1 MEQQTEAGLLPS
13 SQRITHLDTVRG
25 VAVMGILIMN
35 AVSFFFVG
43 AAYFDISSPENKTIL
58 DWLVGGFGEVFA
70 DQKFMALFSLLFG
83 ASVLLFC
90 ERAAAKGHSPV
101 RLSLWRNFLLLL
113 MGSFHASIWEGD
125 ILFVYACCAPVL
137 LLCRKLP
144 PTLLI
149 SVGTLLYLSPIIV
162 GGLVVSAVDP
172 AAFLEVWGDSSIK
185 TTHVGDVDLVLLGLL
200 YDVFARAMGM
210 MFIGMGL
217 YANGMLIHANASD
230 SLFKR
235 SLALVAI
242 GALLSGVGLAWTAT
256 QNFSPTA
263 IVQGNFANTMGTVPM
278 AMGYLGLLMWW
289 NEKTSG
295 VLINRIRALGKTALT
310 NYIGQT
316 VVCVVLVSL
325 LPGEWLNRTTVFL
338 LIIVIW
344 WAQLYLAEQWL
355 KRYRFGPL
363 EYLWRCATY
372 RRMAAFVNKEAA
384 PNRL

>member
-1 MEQQTEAGLLPS
+1 MEQQSTGEVLPS

-70 DQKFMALFSLLFG
+70 DQKFMALFSILFG

-113 MGSFHASIWEGD
+113 MGLFHASIWEGD

-144 PTLLI
+144 PNLLI

-162 GGLVVSAVDP
+162 SGLAVSVVDP
-172 AAFLEVWGDSSIK
+172 AAFLEVWGSLSIK
-185 TTHVGDVDLVLLGLL
+185 NPSSDVDLVLLGLM

-217 YANGMLIHANASD
+217 YANGMLIHANASGV
-230 SLFKR
+230 LFKR
-235 SLALVAI
+235 SLFLVAL

-263 IVQGNFANTMGTVPM
+263 IVQGNIANTVGTVPM
-278 AMGYLGLLMWW
+278 ALGYLGLLMWW

-316 VVCVVLVSL
+316 VVCVVLASL
-325 LPGEWLNRTTVFL
+325 LPNEWLSRTTVFL

-344 WAQLYLAEQWL
+344 WAQLYLAEKWL

-372 RRMAAFVNKEAA
+372 RRLAAFVNKE
-384 PNRL
+384 RT

>member
-1 MEQQTEAGLLPS
+1 MEQQSTGEVLPS

-70 DQKFMALFSLLFG
+70 DQKFMALFSILFG

-113 MGSFHASIWEGD
+113 MGLLHESIWEGD

-162 GGLVVSAVDP
+162 SGLAVSVVDP
-172 AAFLEVWGDSSIK
+172 DAFLEVWGSLSIK
-185 TTHVGDVDLVLLGLL
+185 NPSSDVDLVLLGLM

-230 SLFKR
+230 ALFKR
-235 SLALVAI
+235 SLCLVAL

-263 IVQGNFANTMGTVPM
+263 IVQGNIANTVGTVPM
-278 AMGYLGLLMWW
+278 ALGYLGLLMWW

-316 VVCVVLVSL
+316 VVCVVLASL
-325 LPGEWLNRTTVFL
+325 LPNEWLSRTTVFL

-344 WAQLYLAEQWL
+344 WAQLYLAEKWL

-372 RRMAAFVNKEAA
+372 RRLAAFVNKE
-384 PNRL
+384 RT

>member
-1 MEQQTEAGLLPS
+1 MEQQSTGEVLPS

-70 DQKFMALFSLLFG
+70 DQKFMALFSILFG

-113 MGSFHASIWEGD
+113 MGLFHESIWEGD

-149 SVGTLLYLSPIIV
+149 SVGALLYLSPIIV
-162 GGLVVSAVDP
+162 SGLVVSVVDP
-172 AAFLEVWGDSSIK
+172 AAFLEVWGSLSIK
-185 TTHVGDVDLVLLGLL
+185 NPSSDVDLVLLGLM

-230 SLFKR
+230 ALFKR
-235 SLALVAI
+235 SLCLVAL

-263 IVQGNFANTMGTVPM
+263 IVQGNIANTVGTVPM
-278 AMGYLGLLMWW
+278 ALGYLGLLMWW

-316 VVCVVLVSL
+316 VVCVVLASL
-325 LPGEWLNRTTVFL
+325 LPNEWLSRTTVFL

-344 WAQLYLAEQWL
+344 WAQLYLAEKWL

-372 RRMAAFVNKEAA
+372 RRLAAFVNKE
-384 PNRL
+384 RT

>member
-1 MEQQTEAGLLPS
+1 MEQQSTGEVLPS

-70 DQKFMALFSLLFG
+70 DQKFMALFSILFG

-113 MGSFHASIWEGD
+113 MGLFHESIWEGD

-162 GGLVVSAVDP
+162 SGLAVSVVDP
-172 AAFLEVWGDSSIK
+172 AAFLEVWGNLSIK
-185 TTHVGDVDLVLLGLL
+185 NPSSDVDLVLLGLM

-230 SLFKR
+230 ALFKR
-235 SLALVAI
+235 SLCLVAL

-263 IVQGNFANTMGTVPM
+263 IVHGNIANTVGTVPM
-278 AMGYLGLLMWW
+278 ALGYLGLLMWW

-316 VVCVVLVSL
+316 VVCVVLASL
-325 LPGEWLNRTTVFL
+325 LPNEWLSRTTVFL

-344 WAQLYLAEQWL
+344 WAQLYLAEKWL

-372 RRMAAFVNKEAA
+372 RRLAAFVNKE
-384 PNRL
+384 RT

>member
-1 MEQQTEAGLLPS
+1 MEQQSTGEVLPS

-70 DQKFMALFSLLFG
+70 DQKFMALFSILFG

-113 MGSFHASIWEGD
+113 MGSFHESIWEGD

-162 GGLVVSAVDP
+162 SGLAVSVVDP
-172 AAFLEVWGDSSIK
+172 AAFLEVWGSLSIK
-185 TTHVGDVDLVLLGLL
+185 NPSSDVDLVLLGLM

-230 SLFKR
+230 ALFKR
-235 SLALVAI
+235 SLCLVAL

-263 IVQGNFANTMGTVPM
+263 IVQGNIANTVGTVPM
-278 AMGYLGLLMWW
+278 ALGYLGLLMWW

-316 VVCVVLVSL
+316 VVCVVLASL
-325 LPGEWLNRTTVFL
+325 LPNEWLSRTTVFL

-344 WAQLYLAEQWL
+344 WAQLYLAEKWL

-372 RRMAAFVNKEAA
+372 RRLAAFVNKE
-384 PNRL
+384 RT

>member
-1 MEQQTEAGLLPS
+1 MEQQSTGEVLPS

-70 DQKFMALFSLLFG
+70 DQKFMALFSILFG

-113 MGSFHASIWEGD
+113 MGLFHASIWEGD

-162 GGLVVSAVDP
+162 SGLAVSVVDP
-172 AAFLEVWGDSSIK
+172 AAFLEVWGSLSIK
-185 TTHVGDVDLVLLGLL
+185 NPSSDVDLVLLGLM

-230 SLFKR
+230 ALFKR
-235 SLALVAI
+235 SLCLVAL

-263 IVQGNFANTMGTVPM
+263 IVQGNIANTVGTVPM
-278 AMGYLGLLMWW
+278 ALGYLGLLMWW

-316 VVCVVLVSL
+316 VVCVVLASL
-325 LPGEWLNRTTVFL
+325 LPNEWLSRTTVFL

-344 WAQLYLAEQWL
+344 WAQLYLAEKWL

-372 RRMAAFVNKEAA
+372 RRLAAFVNKE
-384 PNRL
+384 RT

>member
-1 MEQQTEAGLLPS
+1 MEQQSTGEVLPS

-70 DQKFMALFSLLFG
+70 DQKFMALFSILFG
-83 ASVLLFC
+83 ASVILFC

-113 MGSFHASIWEGD
+113 MGLFHASIWEGD

-162 GGLVVSAVDP
+162 SGLAVSVVDP
-172 AAFLEVWGDSSIK
+172 AAFLEVWGSLSIK
-185 TTHVGDVDLVLLGLL
+185 NPSSDVDLVLLGLM

-230 SLFKR
+230 ALFKR
-235 SLALVAI
+235 SLCLVAL

-263 IVQGNFANTMGTVPM
+263 IVQGNIANTVGTVPM
-278 AMGYLGLLMWW
+278 ALGYLGLLMWW

-316 VVCVVLVSL
+316 VVCVVLASL
-325 LPGEWLNRTTVFL
+325 LPNEWLSRTTVFL

-344 WAQLYLAEQWL
+344 WTQLYLAEKWL

-372 RRMAAFVNKEAA
+372 RRLAAFVNKE
-384 PNRL
+384 RT

>member
-1 MEQQTEAGLLPS
+1 MEQQSTGEVLPS

-70 DQKFMALFSLLFG
+70 DQKFMALFSILFG

-113 MGSFHASIWEGD
+113 MGLFHASIWEGD

-162 GGLVVSAVDP
+162 SGLVVSVVDP
-172 AAFLEVWGDSSIK
+172 AAFLEVWGSLSIK
-185 TTHVGDVDLVLLGLL
+185 NLSSDVDLVLLGLM

-230 SLFKR
+230 ALFKR
-235 SLALVAI
+235 SLCLVAL

-263 IVQGNFANTMGTVPM
+263 IVQGNIANTVGTVPM
-278 AMGYLGLLMWW
+278 ALGYLGLLMWW

-316 VVCVVLVSL
+316 VVCVVLASL
-325 LPGEWLNRTTVFL
+325 LPNEWLSRTTVFL

-344 WAQLYLAEQWL
+344 WAQLYLAEKWL

-372 RRMAAFVNKEAA
+372 RRLAAFVNKE
-384 PNRL
+384 RT

>member
-1 MEQQTEAGLLPS
+1 MEQQSTGEVLPS

-70 DQKFMALFSLLFG
+70 DQKFMALFSILFG

-113 MGSFHASIWEGD
+113 MGLFHASIWEGD

-149 SVGTLLYLSPIIV
+149 SVGTLLYLSPIIIS
-162 GGLVVSAVDP
+162 GLVVSVVDP
-172 AAFLEVWGDSSIK
+172 AAFLEVWGSLSIK
-185 TTHVGDVDLVLLGLL
+185 NPSSDVDLVLLGLT

-230 SLFKR
+230 ALFKR
-235 SLALVAI
+235 SLCLVAL

-263 IVQGNFANTMGTVPM
+263 IVQGNFANTVGTVPM
-278 AMGYLGLLMWW
+278 ALGYLGLLMWW

-316 VVCVVLVSL
+316 VVCVVLASL
-325 LPGEWLNRTTVFL
+325 LPNEWLSRTTVFL

-344 WAQLYLAEQWL
+344 WAQLYLAEKWL

-372 RRMAAFVNKEAA
+372 RRLAAFVNKE
-384 PNRL
+384 RT

>member
-1 MEQQTEAGLLPS
+1 MEQQATGEVRPS
-13 SQRITHLDTVRG
+13 FQRITHLDTVRG

-70 DQKFMALFSLLFG
+70 DQKFMALFSILFG

-113 MGSFHASIWEGD
+113 MGSFHASIWVGD

-144 PTLLI
+144 PNLLI

-162 GGLVVSAVDP
+162 SGLTVSFVDP
-172 AAFLEVWGDSSIK
+172 AAFLKVWGGFSIK
-185 TTHVGDVDLVLLGLL
+185 NPSSDVDLVFLGLM

-217 YANGMLIHANASD
+217 YANGMLIHVNASD
-230 SLFKR
+230 AFFKR
-235 SLALVAI
+235 SLCLVAL

-256 QNFSPTA
+256 QNFSPIA
-263 IVQGNFANTMGTVPM
+263 IVQGNFANTVGTVPM
-278 AMGYLGLLMWW
+278 ALGYLGLLMWW

-316 VVCVVLVSL
+316 VVCVTLASL
-325 LPGEWLNRTTVFL
+325 LPGEWLSRTTVFL

-344 WAQLYLAEQWL
+344 WAQLYLAEKWL

-372 RRMAAFVNKEAA
+372 RRMAAFVNKE
-384 PNRL
+384 RT

>member
-1 MEQQTEAGLLPS
+1 MEQQATGEVLPS

-70 DQKFMALFSLLFG
+70 DQKFMALFSILFG

-113 MGSFHASIWEGD
+113 MGLFHESIWEGD
-125 ILFVYACCAPVL
+125 ILFVYACCAPML

-162 GGLVVSAVDP
+162 SGLAVSVVDP
-172 AAFLEVWGDSSIK
+172 AAFLEVWGSLSIK
-185 TTHVGDVDLVLLGLL
+185 NPSSDVDLVLLGLM

-230 SLFKR
+230 ALFKR
-235 SLALVAI
+235 SLCLVAL

-263 IVQGNFANTMGTVPM
+263 IVQGNFANTVGTVPL
-278 AMGYLGLLMWW
+278 ALGYLGLLMWW

-316 VVCVVLVSL
+316 VVCVVLASL
-325 LPGEWLNRTTVFL
+325 LPNEWLSRTTVFL

-344 WAQLYLAEQWL
+344 WAQLYLAEKWL

-372 RRMAAFVNKEAA
+372 RRLAAFVNKE
-384 PNRL
+384 RT

>member
-1 MEQQTEAGLLPS
+1 MEQQATGEVLPS

-35 AVSFFFVG
+35 AASFFFVG

-70 DQKFMALFSLLFG
+70 DQKFMALFSILFG

-113 MGSFHASIWEGD
+113 MGLFHASIWEGD

-149 SVGTLLYLSPIIV
+149 LVGTLLYLSPIIV
-162 GGLVVSAVDP
+162 SGLAVSVVDP
-172 AAFLEVWGDSSIK
+172 AAFLEVWGNLSIK
-185 TTHVGDVDLVLLGLL
+185 NPSSDVDLVLLGLM

-230 SLFKR
+230 ALFKR
-235 SLALVAI
+235 SLCLVAL

-263 IVQGNFANTMGTVPM
+263 IVHGNIANTVGTVPM
-278 AMGYLGLLMWW
+278 ALGYLGLLMWW

-316 VVCVVLVSL
+316 VVCVVLASL
-325 LPGEWLNRTTVFL
+325 LPNEWLSRTTVFL

-344 WAQLYLAEQWL
+344 WAQLYLAEKWL
-355 KRYRFGPL
+355 KRFRFGPL

-372 RRMAAFVNKEAA
+372 RRMAAFMNKER
-384 PNRL
+384 N

>member
-1 MEQQTEAGLLPS
+1 MEQQSTGEVLPS

-70 DQKFMALFSLLFG
+70 DQKFMALFSILFG

-113 MGSFHASIWEGD
+113 MGLFHESIWEGD

-162 GGLVVSAVDP
+162 SGLAVSVVDP
-172 AAFLEVWGDSSIK
+172 AAFLEVWGSLSIK
-185 TTHVGDVDLVLLGLL
+185 NPSSDVDLVLLGLM

-230 SLFKR
+230 ALFKR
-235 SLALVAI
+235 SLCLVAL

-263 IVQGNFANTMGTVPM
+263 IVHGNIANTVGTVPM
-278 AMGYLGLLMWW
+278 ALGYLGLLMWW

-316 VVCVVLVSL
+316 VVCVVLASL
-325 LPGEWLNRTTVFL
+325 LPNEWLSRTTVFL

-344 WAQLYLAEQWL
+344 WAQLYLAEKWL

-372 RRMAAFVNKEAA
+372 RRLAAFVYKE
-384 PNRL
+384 RT

>member
-1 MEQQTEAGLLPS
+1 MEQQATGEVLPS

-35 AVSFFFVG
+35 AASFFFVG

-70 DQKFMALFSLLFG
+70 DQKFMALFSILFG

-113 MGSFHASIWEGD
+113 MGLFHASIWEGD

-137 LLCRKLP
+137 VLCRKLP
-144 PTLLI
+144 PNLLI

-162 GGLVVSAVDP
+162 SGLVVSVVDP
-172 AAFLEVWGDSSIK
+172 AAFLEVWGSLSIK
-185 TTHVGDVDLVLLGLL
+185 NPSSDVDLVLLGLT

-230 SLFKR
+230 ALFKR
-235 SLALVAI
+235 SLCLVAL

-263 IVQGNFANTMGTVPM
+263 IVQGNIANTVGTVPM
-278 AMGYLGLLMWW
+278 ALGYLGLLMWW

-316 VVCVVLVSL
+316 VVCVVLASL
-325 LPGEWLNRTTVFL
+325 LPNEWLSRTTVFL

-344 WAQLYLAEQWL
+344 WAQLYLAEKWL

-372 RRMAAFVNKEAA
+372 RRMAAFVNKE
-384 PNRL
+384 RT

>member
-1 MEQQTEAGLLPS
+1 MEQQSTGEVLPS

-70 DQKFMALFSLLFG
+70 DQKFMALFSILFG

-113 MGSFHASIWEGD
+113 MGLFHASIWEGD

-162 GGLVVSAVDP
+162 SGLVVSVVDP
-172 AAFLEVWGDSSIK
+172 AAFLEVWGSLSIK
-185 TTHVGDVDLVLLGLL
+185 NPSSDVDLVLLGLM

-230 SLFKR
+230 ALFKR
-235 SLALVAI
+235 SLCLVAL

-263 IVQGNFANTMGTVPM
+263 IVQGNIANTVGTVPM
-278 AMGYLGLLMWW
+278 ALGYLGLLMWW

-316 VVCVVLVSL
+316 VVCVMLASL
-325 LPGEWLNRTTVFL
+325 LPNEWLSRTTVFL

-344 WAQLYLAEQWL
+344 WAQLYLAEKWL

-372 RRMAAFVNKEAA
+372 RRLAAFVNKE
-384 PNRL
+384 RT

>member
-1 MEQQTEAGLLPS
+1 MEQKTTGGALLS

-35 AVSFFFVG
+35 AVSFFFAG
-43 AAYFDISSPENKTIL
+43 TAYFDISSPENKTIL

-149 SVGTLLYLSPIIV
+149 SVGILLYLSPIIV
-162 GGLVVSAVDP
+162 SGLVVSVVDP
-172 AAFLEVWGDSSIK
+172 AAFLEVWGGLSIK
-185 TTHVGDVDLVLLGLL
+185 NPSPDVDLVFFGFM

-217 YANGMLIHANASD
+217 YANGMLIQVNASD
-230 SLFKR
+230 ALFKR
-235 SLALVAI
+235 SLGLVAL

-263 IVQGNFANTMGTVPM
+263 IVQGNFANTVGTVPM
-278 AMGYLGLLMWW
+278 ALGYLGLLMCW
-289 NEKTSG
+289 NEKASG
-295 VLINRIRALGKTALT
+295 MLINRIRALGRTALT

-316 VVCVVLVSL
+316 VVCMVLASL
-325 LPGEWLNRTTVFL
+325 LPWEWLSRTTVFL

-344 WAQLYLAEQWL
+344 WAQLYLAEKWL

-363 EYLWRCATY
+363 EYLWRCTTY
-372 RRMAAFVNKEAA
+372 RRMAAFVNK
-384 PNRL
+384 

>member
-1 MEQQTEAGLLPS
+1 MEQQSTGEVLPS

-70 DQKFMALFSLLFG
+70 DQKFMALFSILFG

-113 MGSFHASIWEGD
+113 MGLFHASIWEGD

-162 GGLVVSAVDP
+162 SGLAVSVVDP
-172 AAFLEVWGDSSIK
+172 AAFLEVWGNLSIK
-185 TTHVGDVDLVLLGLL
+185 NPSSDVDLVLLGLM

-230 SLFKR
+230 ALFKR
-235 SLALVAI
+235 SLCLVAL

-263 IVQGNFANTMGTVPM
+263 IVQGNIANTVGTVPM
-278 AMGYLGLLMWW
+278 ALGYLGLLMWW

-316 VVCVVLVSL
+316 VVCVVLASL
-325 LPGEWLNRTTVFL
+325 LPNEWLSRTTVFL

-344 WAQLYLAEQWL
+344 WAQLYLAEKWL

-372 RRMAAFVNKEAA
+372 RRLAAFVNKE
-384 PNRL
+384 RT

>member
-1 MEQQTEAGLLPS
+1 MEQQSTGEVLPS

-70 DQKFMALFSLLFG
+70 DQKFMALFSILFG

-113 MGSFHASIWEGD
+113 MGLFHESIWEGD

-162 GGLVVSAVDP
+162 SGLAVSVVDP
-172 AAFLEVWGDSSIK
+172 AAFLEVWGSLSIK
-185 TTHVGDVDLVLLGLL
+185 NPSSDVDLVLLGLM

-230 SLFKR
+230 ALFNR
-235 SLALVAI
+235 SLCLVAL

-263 IVQGNFANTMGTVPM
+263 IVQGNIANTVGTVPM
-278 AMGYLGLLMWW
+278 ALGYLGLLMWW

-316 VVCVVLVSL
+316 VVCVVLASL
-325 LPGEWLNRTTVFL
+325 LPNEWLSRTTVFL

-344 WAQLYLAEQWL
+344 WAQLYLAEKWL
-355 KRYRFGPL
+355 KQYRFGPL

-372 RRMAAFVNKEAA
+372 RRLAAFVNKE
-384 PNRL
+384 RT

>member
-1 MEQQTEAGLLPS
+1 MEQQSTGEVLPS

-70 DQKFMALFSLLFG
+70 DQKFMALFSILFG

-113 MGSFHASIWEGD
+113 MGLFHASIWEGD

-162 GGLVVSAVDP
+162 SGLAVSVVDP
-172 AAFLEVWGDSSIK
+172 AAYPEVWGSLSIK
-185 TTHVGDVDLVLLGLL
+185 NPSSDVDLVLLGLT

-230 SLFKR
+230 ALFKR
-235 SLALVAI
+235 SLCLVAL

-263 IVQGNFANTMGTVPM
+263 IVQGNIANTVGTVPM
-278 AMGYLGLLMWW
+278 ALGYLGLLMWW

-316 VVCVVLVSL
+316 VVCVVLASL
-325 LPGEWLNRTTVFL
+325 LPNEWLSRTTVFL

-344 WAQLYLAEQWL
+344 WAQLYLAEKWL

-372 RRMAAFVNKEAA
+372 RRLAAFVNKE
-384 PNRL
+384 RT

>member
-1 MEQQTEAGLLPS
+1 MVQQATGEVLYS

-70 DQKFMALFSLLFG
+70 DQKFMALFSILFG

-113 MGSFHASIWEGD
+113 MGLFHESIWEGD

-162 GGLVVSAVDP
+162 SGLAVSVVDP
-172 AAFLEVWGDSSIK
+172 AAFLEVWGSLSIK
-185 TTHVGDVDLVLLGLL
+185 NPSSDVDLVLLGLM

-230 SLFKR
+230 ALFKR
-235 SLALVAI
+235 SLCLVAL

-263 IVQGNFANTMGTVPM
+263 IVQGNIANTVGTVPM
-278 AMGYLGLLMWW
+278 ALGYLGLLMWW

-316 VVCVVLVSL
+316 VVCVVLASL
-325 LPGEWLNRTTVFL
+325 LPNEWLSRTTVFL

-344 WAQLYLAEQWL
+344 WAQLYLAEKWL

-372 RRMAAFVNKEAA
+372 RRLAAFVNKE
-384 PNRL
+384 RT

>member
-1 MEQQTEAGLLPS
+1 MEQQATGEVLSS

-125 ILFVYACCAPVL
+125 ILFVYACCVPVL

-149 SVGTLLYLSPIIV
+149 LVGTLLYLSPIIV
-162 GGLVVSAVDP
+162 SGLVVSVVDP
-172 AAFLEVWGDSSIK
+172 AAFLEVWGSSSIK
-185 TTHVGDVDLVLLGLL
+185 NPPSDVDLVFLGFM

-230 SLFKR
+230 ALFKR
-235 SLALVAI
+235 SLGLVAL

-263 IVQGNFANTMGTVPM
+263 IVQGNFANTVGTVPM
-278 AMGYLGLLMWW
+278 ALGYLGLLMWW

-316 VVCVVLVSL
+316 VVCVVLASL
-325 LPGEWLNRTTVFL
+325 IPGEWLSRTTVFL

-344 WAQLYLAEQWL
+344 WAQLYLAEKWL

-372 RRMAAFVNKEAA
+372 RRMAVFVNKERA
-384 PNRL
+384 

>member
-1 MEQQTEAGLLPS
+1 MEQQSTGEVLPS

-70 DQKFMALFSLLFG
+70 DQKFMALFSILFG

-113 MGSFHASIWEGD
+113 MGLFHASIWEGD

-162 GGLVVSAVDP
+162 SGLVVSVVDP
-172 AAFLEVWGDSSIK
+172 AAFLEVWGSLSIK
-185 TTHVGDVDLVLLGLL
+185 NLSSDVDLVFLGLM

-230 SLFKR
+230 ALFKR
-235 SLALVAI
+235 SLCLVAL

-263 IVQGNFANTMGTVPM
+263 IVQGNFANTLGTVPM
-278 AMGYLGLLMWW
+278 ALGYLGLLMWW

-316 VVCVVLVSL
+316 VVCVVLASL
-325 LPGEWLNRTTVFL
+325 LPNEWLSRTTVFL

-344 WAQLYLAEQWL
+344 WAQLYLAEKWL

-372 RRMAAFVNKEAA
+372 RRLAAFVNKE
-384 PNRL
+384 RT

>member
-1 MEQQTEAGLLPS
+1 MEQQATGEVLPS

-35 AVSFFFVG
+35 AASFFFVG
-43 AAYFDISSPENKTIL
+43 AAYFDISSPENKTVL

-70 DQKFMALFSLLFG
+70 DQKFMALFSILFG

-113 MGSFHASIWEGD
+113 MGLFHESIWEGD

-149 SVGTLLYLSPIIV
+149 SVGALLYLSPIIV
-162 GGLVVSAVDP
+162 SGLAVSVVDP
-172 AAFLEVWGDSSIK
+172 AAFLEVWGSLSIK
-185 TTHVGDVDLVLLGLL
+185 NPSSDVDLVLLGLM

-230 SLFKR
+230 ALFKR
-235 SLALVAI
+235 SLCLVAL

-263 IVQGNFANTMGTVPM
+263 IVQGNIANTVGTVPM
-278 AMGYLGLLMWW
+278 ALGYLGLLMWW

-316 VVCVVLVSL
+316 VVCVVLASL
-325 LPGEWLNRTTVFL
+325 LPNEWLSRTTVFL

-344 WAQLYLAEQWL
+344 CAQLYLAEKWL

-372 RRMAAFVNKEAA
+372 RRLAAFVNKE
-384 PNRL
+384 RT

>member
-1 MEQQTEAGLLPS
+1 MEQQSTGEVLPS

-70 DQKFMALFSLLFG
+70 DQKFMALFSILFG

-113 MGSFHASIWEGD
+113 IGSFHASIWEGD

-162 GGLVVSAVDP
+162 SGLAVSVVDP
-172 AAFLEVWGDSSIK
+172 TAFLEVWGSLSIK
-185 TTHVGDVDLVLLGLL
+185 NPSSDVDLVLLGLM

-230 SLFKR
+230 ALFKR
-235 SLALVAI
+235 SLCLVAL

-263 IVQGNFANTMGTVPM
+263 IVHGNIANTVGTVPM
-278 AMGYLGLLMWW
+278 ALGYLGLLMWW

-316 VVCVVLVSL
+316 VVCVVLASL
-325 LPGEWLNRTTVFL
+325 LPNEWLSRTTVFL

-344 WAQLYLAEQWL
+344 WAQLYLAEKWL

-372 RRMAAFVNKEAA
+372 RRLAAFVNKE
-384 PNRL
+384 RT

>member
-1 MEQQTEAGLLPS
+1 MEQQSTGEVLPS
-13 SQRITHLDTVRG
+13 SQRITQLDTVRG

-70 DQKFMALFSLLFG
+70 DQKFMALFSILFG

-113 MGSFHASIWEGD
+113 MGLFHESIWEGD

-162 GGLVVSAVDP
+162 SGLAVSVVDP
-172 AAFLEVWGDSSIK
+172 AAFLEVWGSLSIK
-185 TTHVGDVDLVLLGLL
+185 NPSSDVDLVLLGLM

-230 SLFKR
+230 ALFKR
-235 SLALVAI
+235 SLCLVAL

-263 IVQGNFANTMGTVPM
+263 IVQGNFANTVGTVPM
-278 AMGYLGLLMWW
+278 ALGYLGLLMWW
-289 NEKTSG
+289 NEKPSG

-316 VVCVVLVSL
+316 VVCVVLASL
-325 LPGEWLNRTTVFL
+325 LPNEWLSRTTVFL

-344 WAQLYLAEQWL
+344 WAQLYLAEKWL

-372 RRMAAFVNKEAA
+372 RRLAAFVNKE
-384 PNRL
+384 RT